1 MSVTLEPAGWL
12 RTLALVLVGAGVATA
27 IGSAVAGNWW
37 GVPAGVVVVGLAA
50 VMLATR
56 LRLDDDAVTV
66 RQFGTRTYP
75 WSEIDAVD
83 VRSGHRL
90 ALRLADGTEV
100 RLPQGFDA
108 ELVVAAAP
116 PGTELVR

>member
-12 RTLALVLVGAGVATA
+12 RTLAFVLVGAGVATA

-37 GVPAGVVVVGLAA
+37 GVPAGALVVGLAA
-50 VMLATR
+50 IMLGTR
-56 LRLDDDAVTV
+56 LRIDDDAVTV
-66 RQFGTRTYP
+66 RQFGSRTYP

-83 VRSGHRL
+83 VRTGRRL
-90 ALRLADGTEV
+90 ALRMTDGTEV

-116 PGTELVR
+116 PGTEFVR